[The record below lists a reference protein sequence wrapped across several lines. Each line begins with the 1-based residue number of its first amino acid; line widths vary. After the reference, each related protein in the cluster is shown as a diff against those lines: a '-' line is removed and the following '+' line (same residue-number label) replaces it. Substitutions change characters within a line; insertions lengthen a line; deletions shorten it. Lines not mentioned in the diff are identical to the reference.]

1 MNNPN
6 DPRRFAPATQ
16 RNREPILKV
25 LRRVLPPRGTVLE
38 VASGSGEHAI
48 FFAPRLKP
56 RFWQPSEPEPLL
68 RESILAWMKE
78 VPSDNLFPPIP
89 LNVAESVWLIESA
102 ENPPVNLSEIT
113 AIIAIN
119 LIHISPFTAT
129 LGLMAGAG
137 RILPTGG
144 ILYLYGPFK
153 RGGKHTAPTNE
164 SFDEMLQQQN
174 SEWGVRNLE
183 EVEAVARKNG
193 LNLQEIVEMPANNL
207 SVIFR
212 RESEG

>member
-1 MNNPN
+1 MHNAN
-6 DPRRFAPATQ
+6 DARRFAPATQ

-25 LRRVLPPRGTVLE
+25 LRRVLPPTGTVLE

-56 RFWQPSEPEPLL
+56 RLWQPSEAEPML
-68 RESILAWMKE
+68 RDSILAWMKE

-89 LNVAESVWLIESA
+89 LNVAESVWSIEYP
-102 ENPPVNLSEIT
+102 ENSQVNVSEIT

-129 LGLMAGAG
+129 LGLMAGAS
-137 RILPTGG
+137 RILPVGG
-144 ILYLYGPFK
+144 ILYLYGPYK
-153 RGGKHTAPTNE
+153 RGGKHTAPSNE

-174 SEWGVRNLE
+174 PEWGVRNLE
-183 EVEAVARKNG
+183 EVEAVALEKG
-193 LNLQEIVEMPANNL
+193 LKLLEVVEMPANNL
-207 SVIFR
+207 SVVFQK
-212 RESEG
+212 EK